1 MVTSS
6 LAWPVASPLPWSV
19 RSLWLTALLF
29 ALISLSLACQQ
40 AIALTRVSN
49 SEFAVEKIR
58 HLLGEPCE
66 DENRGPGQPKEPVAR
81 VTLEGGDPRKWRP
94 LKLQLYVW
102 QIPSMLLGNAVLIF
116 VIGLAVWVYATARD
130 AGHWGDERKIAIFFG
145 CFMAFVTANYV
156 LNWTCIERRV
166 QMGIERP

>member
-1 MVTSS
+1 M
-6 LAWPVASPLPWSV
+6 
-19 RSLWLTALLF
+19 
-29 ALISLSLACQQ
+29 
-40 AIALTRVSN
+40 
-49 SEFAVEKIR
+49 
-58 HLLGEPCE
+58 
-66 DENRGPGQPKEPVAR
+66 
-81 VTLEGGDPRKWRP
+81 
-94 LKLQLYVW
+94 W

>member
-1 MVTSS
+1 M
-6 LAWPVASPLPWSV
+6 
-19 RSLWLTALLF
+19 
-29 ALISLSLACQQ
+29 SLSLACQQ

-49 SEFAVEKIR
+49 SEFAVERIR

-66 DENRGPGQPKEPVAR
+66 DEKASTGKTNSGEPKEPVATA
-81 VTLEGGDPRKWRP
+81 TLEAGDPRKWRP